1 MELAEIG
8 AKITEA
14 IALQG
19 KITNLNKQ
27 LADNEN
33 TAKNE
38 AKEIARLE
46 SLIRSRD
53 DRMVAIAATKKAV
66 AALSLDLEARVAVL
80 NQEGVSLPVGAKA
93 QPQVVRM

>member
-8 AKITEA
+8 TKITEA

-53 DRMVAIAATKKAV
+53 DRLVAIDALRKTV
-66 AALSLDLEARVAVL
+66 AALTLDLEARVAVL
-80 NQEGVSLPVGAKA
+80 DKEGVSLPVGAKA

>member
-27 LADNEN
+27 LTDNEN

-53 DRMVAIAATKKAV
+53 DRIVAIDALRKTM
-66 AALSLDLEARVAVL
+66 AALSADLDARVAVL
-80 NQEGVSLPVGAKA
+80 DKEGVSLPVGTKA